1 MKKPYAESTLKRKYR
16 ETGIPKE
23 VLEKLHL
30 YFVACAHFYKII
42 SVDEVWKVIERTE
55 ARQGKKELEEILNPS
70 MLECIRNYSIEE
82 HHRRMQDRQDEDSF
96 GITELDF
103 DNPDSEAQGRVWAR
117 IEKKLM
123 HGVGGF
129 MDLAKKSLLP

>member
-42 SVDEVWKVIERTE
+42 SVD
-55 ARQGKKELEEILNPS
+55 
-70 MLECIRNYSIEE
+70 
-82 HHRRMQDRQDEDSF
+82 
-96 GITELDF
+96 
-103 DNPDSEAQGRVWAR
+103 
-117 IEKKLM
+117 
-123 HGVGGF
+123 
-129 MDLAKKSLLP
+129 

>member
-42 SVDEVWKVIERTE
+42 SVDEVWKVIKRTE

-70 MLECIRNYSIEE
+70 IIHMIHMMADSLCIICHLFIPVFVQAYVPIG
-82 HHRRMQDRQDEDSF
+82 QD
-96 GITELDF
+96 
-103 DNPDSEAQGRVWAR
+103 
-117 IEKKLM
+117 
-123 HGVGGF
+123 
-129 MDLAKKSLLP
+129 